1 MFEIKIG
8 PIINRVENYN
18 FENGMTMFPT
28 PHYKMHLRASINYI
42 DKQGGGSRS
51 NVNNILHKLGNKGG
65 GGQKSSKFC
74 QRSL

>member
-28 PHYKMHLRASINYI
+28 PHYKMHLGVSINYV
-42 DKQGGGSRS
+42 DKQGGGRGST
-51 NVNNILHKLGNKGG
+51 IL
-65 GGQKSSKFC
+65 Q
-74 QRSL
+74 SLFKVRFS

>member
-28 PHYKMHLRASINYI
+28 PHYKMHSVYL
-42 DKQGGGSRS
+42 
-51 NVNNILHKLGNKGG
+51 
-65 GGQKSSKFC
+65 KSAM
-74 QRSL
+74 